1 MELKQQLKTVLATVF
16 SLQLKAANFHWNVE
30 GENFYQLHQLFGEIY
45 SGTNSAIDP
54 LAEQCRALG
63 TYAPGSL
70 KRFAELTKIEDA
82 LTPLPSSEMV
92 KQLLRDNET
101 VIALMTECLQ
111 AAEEADQQGLIN
123 FLGARIEQ
131 HKKWSWFLRATS
143 K

>member
-1 MELKQQLKTVLATVF
+1 MDLKQQLKTVLATVF
-16 SLQLKAANFHWNVE
+16 TLQVKAANFHWNVE

-45 SGTNSAIDP
+45 SETNASIDP
-54 LAEQCRALG
+54 FAEQCRTLG

-70 KRFAELTKIEDA
+70 KRFAELSKIEEA
-82 LTPLPSSEMV
+82 VSPLPSADMV